1 MERVRIRNAKVRTLY
16 LSGLEGQV
24 AEVEA
29 SIFQGLPSFEVVGLG
44 DSSIREA
51 KERVR
56 ASIRSCGFEFPK
68 QRLLVNISP
77 AYLHKSGSSFDL
89 PIAMAILLATGQI
102 SAVDSMI
109 TIYGELS
116 LTGEVRAVPGSISRL
131 LCMER
136 NENNVCIVPSQDLQA
151 AALLGVQVYGVEN
164 LMSAIDIVQGRRQ
177 PEPVESRDI
186 LSTPLPEPQED
197 ISTLRGQPSAARA
210 LILSAAGFHNVLLV
224 GSPGTGKSLSARI
237 LQGLLPPMELEEK
250 IELLRVESALSV
262 LSEESIRS
270 NVRPFRNVHHH
281 CTPSAMV
288 GGGRSAL
295 PGEISRALHGV
306 LFLDE
311 LPEFSPHVLDLLR
324 VPLETGLIT
333 ISRIHGSQSFPAQFL
348 LVGAMNPCRCGWW
361 LESPSACTCT
371 SSMISSYQGKISG
384 ALLDRMDIYCM
395 LGHISEESLVETM
408 KNGFERESVYWRER
422 IYEMWQIQYQRCDEA
437 GIPRCRN
444 GECRENG
451 LGEIF
456 RIGNKEMEYAAMA
469 ANQLKLSVRGLQRM
483 IRLARTIADLDGSR
497 DVKTEHI
504 VEAMSFRLPQWT
516 LRRGVKENG

>member
-1 MERVRIRNAKVRTLY
+1 MERVRPKNAKVRTLY

-56 ASIRSCGFEFPK
+56 ASIRACGYEFPK

-89 PIAMAILLATGQI
+89 AIAMAILLASGQ
-102 SAVDSMI
+102 VNRCMEEI

-116 LTGEVRAVPGSISRL
+116 LTGQVRAIPGSVSRL
-131 LCMER
+131 LCLEKE
-136 NENNVCIVPSQDLQA
+136 ENSLCIVPSKDQKEA
-151 AALLGVQVYGVEN
+151 GLLGVSVLGVSDLQEAIEAVEGRIASTELSEN
-164 LMSAIDIVQGRRQ
+164 LLSAC
-177 PEPVESRDI
+177 
-186 LSTPLPEPQED
+186 PLPPPEED
-197 ISTLRGQPSAARA
+197 ISTLRGQPTASRA
-210 LILSAAGFHNVLLV
+210 LILAAAGFHNVLLV

-237 LQGLLPPMELEEK
+237 LKGLLPPLQLEEK

-262 LSEESIRS
+262 LSEEHICSRE
-270 NVRPFRNVHHH
+270 RPFRNVHHN

-288 GGGRSAL
+288 GGGRNAV

-324 VPLETGLIT
+324 VPMETGQIS
-333 ISRIHGSQSFPAQFL
+333 ISRIYGNQSFPAQFML
-348 LVGAMNPCRCGWW
+348 IGAMNPCRCGKW
-361 LESPSACTCT
+361 LESPTACTCT
-371 SSMISSYQGKISG
+371 ASMISSYQGRISG
-384 ALLDRMDIYCM
+384 ALLDRMDIYCT
-395 LGHISEESLVETM
+395 LGHITEHSLLETM
-408 KNGFERESVYWRER
+408 KHEYTPESMKWRTR
-422 IYEMWQIQYQRCDEA
+422 IEEIWQVQYQRCDEM

-444 GECRENG
+444 GECRESG
-451 LGEIF
+451 LGEVF
-456 RIGNKEMEYAAMA
+456 RIGTKEMEYAAMA
-469 ANQLKLSVRGLQRM
+469 AHQLKLSVRGLQRM
-483 IRLARTIADLDGSR
+483 IRLSRTIADLDESR
-497 DVKTEHI
+497 DVQIEHI
-504 VEAMSFRLPQWT
+504 VEAISFRLPQWT
-516 LRRGVKENG
+516 ERRGGKENG